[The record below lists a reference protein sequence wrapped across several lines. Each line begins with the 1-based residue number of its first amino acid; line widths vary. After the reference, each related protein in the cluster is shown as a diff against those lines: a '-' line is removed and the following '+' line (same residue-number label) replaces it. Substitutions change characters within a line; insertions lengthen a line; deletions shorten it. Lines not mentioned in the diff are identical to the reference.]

1 MMGIYS
7 LYIGDISY
15 IIYYKASIT
24 IFPGYQGPE
33 MTLVLPLVLLS
44 FIFMDISLP
53 LQSWSWEE
61 QTTVLGFS
69 SLTRAMMS
77 G

>member
-7 LYIGDISY
+7 LYIGDTSY
-15 IIYYKASIT
+15 IIHNMISIT

-44 FIFMDISLP
+44 FIFMDMSLP
-53 LQSWSWEE
+53 LQSLSWEE
-61 QTTVLGFS
+61 LTAVLGFS